1 MSGIQP
7 RTVRVSLGARSY
19 PIELGVGSLGGL
31 GAAVA
36 ERTGA
41 SRALVVSVPP
51 VAERYG
57 PTVGRSLRA
66 AGLKVHRFEVP
77 DGERSK
83 NLRQAERLYGEM
95 LDAGADRGS
104 SVVVALG
111 GGVVGDLAGFVAAT
125 LFRGVPVVQ
134 VPTTLLSMVDSSVGG
149 KTGVNVPQGK
159 NLVGAF
165 HQPALVWIDAET
177 LSTLSP
183 RQLRNGMAEVVKHAA
198 IRDAR
203 LFSRLERDL
212 DRLLALEPEVTLP
225 ILERNCRIKA
235 SVVRQDERESG
246 VRMHLNFGHTL
257 AHAVETLSGYRGILH
272 GEAVAMGMVYAA
284 GHSERLGLAP
294 EGTRARI
301 EALLA
306 RIGLPTKLPGFERR
320 AYLGALA
327 VDKKKRDARIR
338 FVALRGIG
346 EVETVPLL
354 PKEILPAAALR
365 AAV

>member
-1 MSGIQP
+1 MTA
-7 RTVRVSLGARSY
+7 RTVRVRLGDRSY
-19 PIELGVGSLGGL
+19 SIELGVDSLDGV
-31 GAAVA
+31 GAAVKT
-36 ERTGA
+36 RTGA

-51 VAERYG
+51 VAQRYG
-57 PTVGRSLRA
+57 AEVARSLRD
-66 AGLKVHRFEVP
+66 AGLRVHRFQVP

-83 NLRQAERLYGEM
+83 SLRRAERLYGEM

-149 KTGVNVPQGK
+149 KTGVNLPQGK

-165 HQPALVWIDAET
+165 HQPSLVWIDVET
-177 LSTLSP
+177 LRTLPP
-183 RQLRNGMAEVVKHAA
+183 RELRAGMAEVVKHAA
-198 IRDAR
+198 IWDAK
-203 LFSRLERDL
+203 LFARLERQL
-212 DRLLALEPEVTLP
+212 EPLLALEPGALVP
-225 ILERNCRIKA
+225 VIERNCRIKA
-235 SVVRQDERESG
+235 TVVSRDERERG
-246 VRMHLNFGHTL
+246 LRMLLNFGHTL
-257 AHAVETLSGYRGILH
+257 GHAIEALCRYRGVLH

-294 EGTRARI
+294 GGTRERI
-301 EALLA
+301 ETLLA
-306 RIGLPTKLPGFERR
+306 RIGLPTQPPRFERR
-320 AYLGALA
+320 AYLRAIA

-346 EVETVPLL
+346 KAETVPLL
-354 PKEILPAAALR
+354 PNEILPAGALVWTR
-365 AAV
+365 